1 MKHLTRTLILTVLS
15 VLLILVCTACGDRA
29 PDYSKNEAYSHL
41 YTDED
46 TADAVNLKNVI
57 IAHLEAYNAADAE
70 GYFALFDMEKDD
82 RAFNIMQFESMR
94 QTVDLTYTPESIY
107 TAFLN
112 EDNAQALITVTCK
125 ATDKATGAVQF
136 YYRTELTY
144 TMVRDGK
151 WKITLNTP
159 GAEEDLMYTLTTESA
174 ES

>member
-1 MKHLTRTLILTVLS
+1 MKHVVRSTVLAVLS
-15 VLLILVCTACGDRA
+15 VLLILLCTACGDKT

-41 YTDED
+41 FSEDD
-46 TADAVNLKNVI
+46 TADAVSLKNVI
-57 IAHLEAYNAADAE
+57 LAHLEAYNAGDAE
-70 GYFALFDMEKDD
+70 GYFSLFDMEKDD
-82 RAFNIMQFESMR
+82 RAFNVMQFEALR
-94 QTVDLTYTPESIY
+94 QTVDLTYTPEYVY

-125 ATDKATGAVQF
+125 ATDKTTGEVQF
-136 YYRTELTY
+136 YYRTDLTY

-159 GAEEDLMYTLTTESA
+159 GAEEDLMYTLTTEEP